1 MIGKAIRMLRDPAGR
16 DILATFAT
24 EGLSML
30 GMVLV
35 FRLAKDSSDADFDR
49 YVIVR
54 RTVAFAFPVVLM
66 GTMVGLTRFI
76 AMGRD
81 QAVQRRYLRGALS
94 WVLPLGLLA
103 CLICIL
109 TPGWISWTCFGT
121 SDGVP
126 LILPMGVMTF
136 GIALHGVSYGF
147 LRGSGR
153 VLTANAIQLLNLAV
167 WPCLAFLLLD
177 DLTHV
182 LWTTGLAWLIT
193 ALLPILPDL
202 FSGVRGAGRERAE
215 ILRYGLPRVPGDIA
229 LGALLTVP
237 VYIVVRTFPD
247 LAADHAFGCT
257 LLNLAAAVFSPVALL
272 LLPAASAQL
281 SSGDHRGLE
290 DRVRR
295 MTIIVT
301 AASVA
306 LVVGFELL
314 ATPFLRIYL
323 GDASDELILTCRL
336 IFLAGLPFAFFNG
349 MRSLLDAYY
358 QTPRNGMN
366 LSVALSLL
374 LLGGL
379 FHLLIP
385 TPWYTTGVVLIG
397 ALSWLGWAT
406 WRDVRH
412 VRGELERLAGRTDG
426 DIHVLVVIPDTET
439 GERYADSKEQA
450 HAFIDLGAGVSIF
463 HLENRTSPFALLRSR
478 SRLRR
483 MLRLQRP
490 DVVHVHFG
498 SVAALWTVFSSPLPV
513 VVTFM
518 GSDLDRSGV
527 SGVARPFV
535 GGMFSQLAAFFAAGI
550 ICTDEHL
557 GERLWWRTTEASVI
571 PLNGD
576 PRANAAEVL
585 AHLRGVALHR
595 PTNGAV
601 AA

>member
-1 MIGKAIRMLRDPAGR
+1 MLRDPAGR
-16 DILATFAT
+16 DTLATFAT

-35 FRLAKDSSDADFDR
+35 FRLAKVSGDADFDR

-81 QAVQRRYLRGALS
+81 EAVRRRYLMGALA
-94 WVLPLGLLA
+94 WVVPLGLLA
-103 CLICIL
+103 CAGCTLAA
-109 TPGWISWTCFGT
+109 GWISWTCFGT
-121 SDGVP
+121 RDGVP
-126 LILPMGVMTF
+126 LSLPMGVMTF
-136 GIALHGVSYGF
+136 GIALHGVAYGY

-153 VLTANAIQLLNLAV
+153 VLAANTIQLLDLAV
-167 WPCLAFLLLD
+167 WPCLAFLVFD
-177 DLTHV
+177 DLVPV
-182 LWTTGLAWLIT
+182 LWGTGLSWCIT
-193 ALLPILPDL
+193 ALLPIVPDML
-202 FSGVRGAGRERAE
+202 GGAKGTGRERAE

-237 VYIVVRTFPD
+237 VYIVVRTFPG

-281 SSGDHRGLE
+281 SSGDHKGLE
-290 DRVRR
+290 ERVGH
-295 MTIIVT
+295 MTRIVL

-306 LVVGFELL
+306 LVIGFELL

-323 GDASDELILTCRL
+323 GDASNDLILTCRL
-336 IFLAGLPFAFFNG
+336 VFLAALPFAFFNG

-358 QTPRNGMN
+358 QTPRNGVN
-366 LSVALSLL
+366 LTVALGLL

-379 FHLLIP
+379 LHLTIP
-385 TPWYTTGVVLIG
+385 TPWYTTAVVLIL
-397 ALSWLGWAT
+397 ALTYLGLAT

-412 VRGELERLAGRTDG
+412 VRSELARRASRAEG
-426 DIHVLVVIPDTET
+426 DINVLVVIPDTET
-439 GERYADSKEQA
+439 GGRYADSKEQA
-450 HAFIDLGAGVSIF
+450 RAFIDHGAEVSVF
-463 HLENRTSPFALLRSR
+463 HLENRTSPLALLRSR
-478 SRLRR
+478 ARLHK

-498 SVAALWTVFSSPLPV
+498 SVAALWTVLSSPLPV

-518 GSDLDRSGV
+518 GGDLDRSGV
-527 SGVARPFV
+527 PGVARPFV
-535 GGMFSQLAAFFAAGI
+535 GGLFSQLAAFFAAGI
-550 ICTDEHL
+550 ICTDERL
-557 GERLWWRTTEASVI
+557 RERLWWRTAEAAVI
-571 PLNGD
+571 PLDGD
-576 PRANAAEVL
+576 ARANAAGVL
-585 AHLRGVALHR
+585 AHLRRVASHR
-595 PTNGAV
+595 PADEM
-601 AA
+601 ASA

>member
-272 LLPAASAQL
+272 L
-281 SSGDHRGLE
+281 RYE
-290 DRVRR
+290 
-295 MTIIVT
+295 
-301 AASVA
+301 
-306 LVVGFELL
+306 
-314 ATPFLRIYL
+314 
-323 GDASDELILTCRL
+323 
-336 IFLAGLPFAFFNG
+336 
-349 MRSLLDAYY
+349 RS
-358 QTPRNGMN
+358 
-366 LSVALSLL
+366 
-374 LLGGL
+374 
-379 FHLLIP
+379 
-385 TPWYTTGVVLIG
+385 
-397 ALSWLGWAT
+397 
-406 WRDVRH
+406 
-412 VRGELERLAGRTDG
+412 
-426 DIHVLVVIPDTET
+426 
-439 GERYADSKEQA
+439 
-450 HAFIDLGAGVSIF
+450 
-463 HLENRTSPFALLRSR
+463 
-478 SRLRR
+478 
-483 MLRLQRP
+483 
-490 DVVHVHFG
+490 
-498 SVAALWTVFSSPLPV
+498 
-513 VVTFM
+513 
-518 GSDLDRSGV
+518 
-527 SGVARPFV
+527 
-535 GGMFSQLAAFFAAGI
+535 
-550 ICTDEHL
+550 
-557 GERLWWRTTEASVI
+557 
-571 PLNGD
+571 D
-576 PRANAAEVL
+576 PRSYI
-585 AHLRGVALHR
+585 
-595 PTNGAV
+595 
-601 AA
+601 